1 MAIQSGRSAQLIP
14 FRRKASEP
22 IMSGP
27 IMSEPPLRETLP
39 RETLPR
45 EPAPSHGPATILFF
59 TGIRYERMATSPAA
73 GGQDDPD
80 RPRDPAGGP
89 AALATASP
97 QPRNRRP
104 RKRA

>member
-22 IMSGP
+22 IMS
-27 IMSEPPLRETLP
+27 EP
-39 RETLPR
+39 LPR
-45 EPAPSHGPATILFF
+45 EPVPSRAPATILFF
-59 TGIRYERMATSPAA
+59 TGIRYERMAASPAA
-73 GGQDDPD
+73 GAQDDPD
-80 RPRDPAGGP
+80 RPCDPAGG
-89 AALATASP
+89 ATALATASP